1 MSRKMH
7 SMHVDAAAFIALLDH
22 VIGTIADRRE
32 GRRPRIAGETERKA
46 ICGDWPLPFRWS
58 KVSLFVKRELY
69 NSGMA
74 GDDDGMKQRGIFFLT
89 RSRRHTI
96 PFSFLRQIGRDRQGR
111 VCYVKSIA

>member
-1 MSRKMH
+1 MH
-7 SMHVDAAAFIALLDH
+7 SMHVDAIAFIALLDH

-32 GRRPRIAGETERKA
+32 GRRSRIAGETEGYMWYR
-46 ICGDWPLPFRWS
+46 PLPFRWN

-89 RSRRHTI
+89 RSGRHTI